1 MPSLSHL
8 RATLAEPRPIH
19 RAFLFAG
26 GLLLLFLVV
35 QLVPSSGSDT
45 LPRTSGPPPAAES
58 MAGDASTSGVE
69 AARSHRGGYRLFSAG
84 NLIAFALLAGGGAYA
99 LHLRKRAGGV
109 GDAPALFEPVGQMQ
123 LAQGQQLRLVRC
135 GGEVLLLGV
144 TSGQI
149 TLLRRYADDA
159 FDDVPPSAP
168 TPGFA
173 DLLRAHAAGS
183 HA

>member
-1 MPSLSHL
+1 MPLS
-8 RATLAEPRPIH
+8 RFRTALAAPSPIH

-35 QLVPSSGSDT
+35 QLVPSSGSD
-45 LPRTSGPPPAAES
+45 SPPPL
-58 MAGDASTSGVE
+58 GGGVE
-69 AARSHRGGYRLFSAG
+69 SVQPQRDGYDLFSVG
-84 NLIAFALLAGGGAYA
+84 NLLAVALLVGGGAYA
-99 LHLRKRAGGV
+99 LHLRKRAEGSAG
-109 GDAPALFEPVGQMQ
+109 AAALFEPVGQMH
-123 LAQGQQLRLVRC
+123 LGQGQQLRLVRC

-149 TLLRRYADDA
+149 TLLEKYPDDA
-159 FDDVPPSAP
+159 FDDLPPAPP

-173 DLLRAHAAGS
+173 DLLRSHVAGS